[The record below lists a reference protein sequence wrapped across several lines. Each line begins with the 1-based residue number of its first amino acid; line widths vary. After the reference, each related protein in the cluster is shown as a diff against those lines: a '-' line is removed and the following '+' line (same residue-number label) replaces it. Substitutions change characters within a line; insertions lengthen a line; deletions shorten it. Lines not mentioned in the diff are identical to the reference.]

1 MVFSARQSS
10 WNPTPPIN
18 KNVLGVNSGGMNSGG
33 LNLGGMN
40 SVGGNLDSGMLALNP
55 SETNLLVQFGFQ
67 GMISRLQNA
76 KPCGSCSR
84 R

>member
-18 KNVLGVNSGGMNSGG
+18 KNVLDVNSGGMN
-33 LNLGGMN
+33 LGGVN
-40 SVGGNLDSGMLALNP
+40 SVGGNLDSGILALNP